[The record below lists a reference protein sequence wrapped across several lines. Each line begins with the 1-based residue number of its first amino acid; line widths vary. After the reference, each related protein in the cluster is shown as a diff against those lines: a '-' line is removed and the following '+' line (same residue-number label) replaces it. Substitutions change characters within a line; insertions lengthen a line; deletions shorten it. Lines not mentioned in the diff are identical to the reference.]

1 MSSGPTDPLEFK
13 SPMIGEFDGDE
24 VTVGGGL
31 VVVAVG
37 VIDAIKVGVN
47 VMNPS
52 GFFGQL
58 FGLL

>member
-1 MSSGPTDPLEFK
+1 
-13 SPMIGEFDGDE
+13 MIGEFDGDE